1 MAFSSTAA
9 KSLAVGAALT
19 LALAG
24 CGASNSQSA
33 STSSASTSSAST
45 VEQKVSTTKFND
57 VASAEEAAKGA
68 GLEKF
73 GVMDKITLDG
83 KEFKDP
89 KFSYADGVAQAIYE
103 TDGITLVV
111 RKGASKH
118 SAPITDADLASF
130 ANKWNKDYEELAVT
144 LYGPSK
150 GAASVLTWNDS
161 SLDYGVTYQSANND
175 QTIDSDEANEVVKA
189 IKEANAA
196 EEEKKDE
203 QQNNNQQ
210 QNNNNQ
216 QQQQN
221 NNQQQQQN
229 NNGGDGNVPGVT
241 VSSDQATEKALS
253 FFGAGGAAKGPANN
267 VSVRGPIEG
276 GGTTYYAISFNLGDA
291 TCSCNVDATDGH
303 IYAASETVNGIET
316 NLDENGNPDLVY
328 DHNTG
333 EQVS

>member
-161 SLDYGVTYQSANND
+161 SLDYGVTYQSPNND

-203 QQNNNQQ
+203 QQNNN
-210 QNNNNQ
+210 
-216 QQQQN
+216 
-221 NNQQQQQN
+221 QQQN

-328 DHNTG
+328 DQNKG

>member
-111 RKGASKH
+111 RKGAAKH

-161 SLDYGVTYQSANND
+161 SLDYGVTYQSPNND

-203 QQNNNQQ
+203 QQNNN
-210 QNNNNQ
+210 
-216 QQQQN
+216 
-221 NNQQQQQN
+221 QQQN